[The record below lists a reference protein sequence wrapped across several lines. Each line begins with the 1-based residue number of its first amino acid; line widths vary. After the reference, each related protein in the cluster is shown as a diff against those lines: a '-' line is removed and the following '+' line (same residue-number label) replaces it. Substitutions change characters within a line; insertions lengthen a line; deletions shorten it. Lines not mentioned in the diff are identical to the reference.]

1 MYITLKQKKNINNF
15 CDQQG
20 DALHDLAAA
29 SNSRKHATG
38 ALLETSI
45 SESTRAIQSS
55 KKHLRCDRSDK
66 QLSNH
71 QCYFRS

>member
-1 MYITLKQKKNINNF
+1 MYYFEAEKIINNF
-15 CDQQG
+15 RDQQG

-55 KKHLRCDRSDK
+55 KRHLRCDRSEK
-66 QLSNH
+66 LSNH